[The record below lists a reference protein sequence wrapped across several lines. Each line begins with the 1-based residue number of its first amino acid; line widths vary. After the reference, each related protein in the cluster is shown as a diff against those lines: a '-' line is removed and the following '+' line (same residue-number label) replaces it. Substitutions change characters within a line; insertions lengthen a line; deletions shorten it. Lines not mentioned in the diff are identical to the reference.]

1 VVDRVTP
8 PNGNGNGRHGLL
20 ANVSDKLIRALPP
33 AMVLLVLLNI
43 VFLGTT
49 MYLVQNNA
57 DYRNQ
62 LLTKIVEGCL
72 TQRQ

>member
-1 VVDRVTP
+1 MTP

>member
-1 VVDRVTP
+1 MVDVVTP
-8 PNGNGNGRHGLL
+8 PNGNGRHGLL
-20 ANVSDKLIRALPP
+20 ANVSEKLIRALPP
-33 AMVLLVLLNI
+33 AMVLLVLLNV

-49 MYLVQNNA
+49 MYLVQHNA

>member
-1 VVDRVTP
+1 MVDVVTP
-8 PNGNGNGRHGLL
+8 PNGNGRHGLL
-20 ANVSDKLIRALPP
+20 ANVSEKLIRALPP
-33 AMVLLVLLNI
+33 AMVLLVLLNV

-49 MYLVQNNA
+49 MYLVQHNS